1 MRRSTKKTIVAAAT
15 LCALFTASGCSSTKS
30 SSKATETTASAN
42 ASYKVVSDAEVTKGL
57 DEVTAIMGTLQA
69 RRVADE
75 TDARAGLEEMYNKW
89 FEFEGTVR
97 QNEKDLYLQMED
109 GLVSV
114 KIGVQENRI
123 PKIVTGVADFET
135 ARAAYLAKHS

>member
-1 MRRSTKKTIVAAAT
+1 MRRTTRKTALAVAALCLLAT
-15 LCALFTASGCSSTKS
+15 SVGACSSSDS
-30 SSKATETTASAN
+30 SSETTVNAN
-42 ASYKVVSDAEVTKGL
+42 ATYNVVPDAEVTKGL
-57 DEVTAIMGTLQA
+57 GEVTAIMGTLQA

-75 TDARAGLEEMYNKW
+75 TDARAGLDEMYTKW

-97 QNEKDLYLQMED
+97 KNEKDLYLQMED

-135 ARAAYLAKHS
+135 ARAAYLAKHP

>member
-1 MRRSTKKTIVAAAT
+1 MRRRTTKTIVAAAT
-15 LCALFTASGCSSTKS
+15 LCALLTVGDCSSKNSSAETTAS
-30 SSKATETTASAN
+30 AASAN
-42 ASYKVVSDAEVTKGL
+42 ASYKVVPDTEVAKGL
-57 DEVTAIMGTLQA
+57 GEVTAIMGTLQA

-75 TDARAGLEEMYNKW
+75 TDARAGLDEMYTKW
-89 FEFEGTVR
+89 FEFEGTIR
-97 QNEKDLYLQMED
+97 KNEKDLYLQMED

-135 ARAAYLAKHS
+135 ARAAYLAKHP

>member
-1 MRRSTKKTIVAAAT
+1 MRRTAKKTTLAAAILCT
-15 LCALFTASGCSSTKS
+15 LVTTGGCSSTKS
-30 SSKATETTASAN
+30 SPETTVSAN
-42 ASYKVVSDAEVTKGL
+42 ASYKVVPDAEVTKGL
-57 DEVTAIMGTLQA
+57 GEVTAIMGTLRA
-69 RRVADE
+69 RRMADE
-75 TDARAGLEEMYNKW
+75 TDARAGLDEMYTKW

-97 QNEKDLYLQMED
+97 KNEKDLYLQMED